1 MTELACE
8 QAHVI
13 AAHAPG
19 IVFESVDGR
28 VRWISPSATEA
39 FGWPQESLVGTAL
52 ELLWHPQDRQ
62 RARLLGDSAAAGT
75 AGHEELRIVTKDGDV
90 RWVDFNAQP
99 WRSREEAIGCIGI
112 LQDITGSV
120 TARLRQQEAEG
131 QLRLIA
137 EHSSD
142 LLYTATVDDRI
153 TWVSP
158 SVTRLLGWQPE
169 ELLDTVMAD
178 LVHPDDRAQAG
189 PVRVFSDGDRAG
201 LDNSR
206 VIVRMRSKDG
216 RYRWMASLEP
226 VEAAGGLIRQVGAV
240 GGYQDV
246 DGLVR
251 SREELQRDA
260 RRLRLI
266 LDSLPDPHAVLV
278 PSEDASG
285 RVTDFVLEN
294 ANSIAVDYIGRSRD
308 EIQGMSVTELFP
320 GARATGLFEQL
331 LETYRSGTRLVVE
344 DFRQW
349 SHVKSQGDRR
359 YDIRAVRADGSLSI
373 IWRDITELRNRIE
386 ALAGSERQ
394 YRLLA
399 ENSSDAVV
407 WLRSGIIMWA
417 SPSLTQMLGW
427 LPAEWAGRR
436 FDDFVHMDD
445 MADFLPVKQ
454 VGQTGDPVVRR
465 FRVRSKGLDYH
476 WVETHARVYLDAVGD
491 PDGVAASFRTVDA
504 EVEAYRELDRRARF
518 DDLTGL
524 LNRKEVLDRVT
535 SMGSHSRRTGFD
547 TAILFCDVD
556 RFKAIN
562 DRFGHAVG
570 DQVLKVLAARMGECV
585 RAGDLIAR
593 VGGDEMLIVLD
604 GVHGLGDAV
613 EIAEKIR
620 LAASVPIEVADVQ
633 VEASVSIGV
642 TITSEGESV
651 DDLIARADEAMYEAK
666 RGGSNRV
673 ISILSR

>member
-19 IVFESVDGR
+19 IVFESVNGR

-62 RARLLGDSAAAGT
+62 RAGVLGDTATAGT
-75 AGHEELRIVTKDGDV
+75 AGHEELRVITKGGDV
-90 RWVDFNAQP
+90 RWVEFNAQP
-99 WRSREEAIGCIGI
+99 WRSREGAVGCIGI
-112 LQDITGSV
+112 LQDITASV
-120 TARLRQQEAEG
+120 TARLRHQEAEG

-142 LLYTATVDDRI
+142 LLYTAAADDRI

-178 LVHPDDRAQAG
+178 LVHPDDRAHADAI
-189 PVRVFSDGDRAG
+189 RVFGDGDRAG
-201 LDNSR
+201 LDGSR

-226 VEAAGGLIRQVGAV
+226 VEAAGGLIQQAGAV
-240 GGYQDV
+240 GGFQDV

-260 RRLRLI
+260 RRLRVI
-266 LDSLPDPHAVLV
+266 LDSLPDPHAVLA

-294 ANSIAVDYIGRSRD
+294 ANSLAVDYIGRSRD
-308 EIQGMSVTELFP
+308 EIQGMSVGELFP

-331 LETYRSGTRLVVE
+331 IEAYRTGTRLVVE

-349 SHVKSQGDRR
+349 SHVQSQGDRR
-359 YDIRAVRADGSLSI
+359 FDIRAVRADGSLSI
-373 IWRDITELRNRIE
+373 IWRDITDLRNRIE

-445 MADFLPVKQ
+445 MESFLPIKEA
-454 VGQTGDPVVRR
+454 GQAGDPVVRR
-465 FRVRSKGLDYH
+465 FRVRSKELDYH
-476 WVETHARVYLDAVGD
+476 WVETHARVYLDAAGE

-535 SMGSHSRRTGFD
+535 SMGSQSRRTGFD

-570 DQVLKVLAARMGECV
+570 DQVLKVLASRMGDCV

-593 VGGDEMLIVLD
+593 VGGDEMLVVLD
-604 GVHGLGDAV
+604 GVHGLSDAV

-620 LAASVPIEVADVQ
+620 LAASVPIDVAGVLAEV
-633 VEASVSIGV
+633 SVSIGV

-673 ISILSR
+673 ISILYR